1 VVDGQSIVPA
11 LLGKGKQKPPE
22 YQYWELR
29 RFIAKTETFAVE
41 PPMQALRAGDWK
53 IVRPKPSAPLELYH
67 LGKDPKEA
75 QNLGQRTPGLQAV
88 INLAR
93 RRPYRAPPAEERR

>member
-1 VVDGQSIVPA
+1 MVDGQSIVPT

-22 YQYWELR
+22 YQYWELP

-53 IVRPKPSAPLELYH
+53 IVRPKPSAPLEL
-67 LGKDPKEA
+67 
-75 QNLGQRTPGLQAV
+75 T
-88 INLAR
+88 ISAR
-93 RRPYRAPPAEERR
+93 IRRKRKTWPPANPRPSSGYQPCSPPPGPSPAR